1 MAWRLWY
8 QPQVG
13 QTTWGSLA
21 AEQRGQML
29 RAGAASFQ
37 FAARRLR
44 PFILLVFFFGTAIRA
59 SLLVTGL
66 DEATGLRPE
75 EQSRLRRRSSRS
87 TDEARFARRQSS
99 NRRSSRAA

>member
-8 QPQVG
+8 QPQVPH
-13 QTTWGSLA
+13 TTWGTFA

-44 PFILLVFFFGTAIRA
+44 DFIFEVFFFGTAIARYLA
-59 SLLVTGL
+59 RGTGR
-66 DEATGLRPE
+66 G
-75 EQSRLRRRSSRS
+75 
-87 TDEARFARRQSS
+87 
-99 NRRSSRAA
+99 